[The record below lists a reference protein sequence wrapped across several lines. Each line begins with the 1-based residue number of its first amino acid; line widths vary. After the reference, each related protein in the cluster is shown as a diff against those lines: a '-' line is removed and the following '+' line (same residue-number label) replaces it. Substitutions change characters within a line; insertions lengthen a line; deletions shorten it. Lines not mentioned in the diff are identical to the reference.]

1 MLSIEYLRSFKILGF
16 AIFDLTVSFIGI
28 YLLAP
33 VLSRIF
39 ALAKIDIPRINWLF
53 LTLPLSIIV
62 HIAVGNFT
70 PMTRDFLDL
79 SSHYFL
85 KIFIIALLYLG
96 LRGIKLI
103 K

>member
-39 ALAKIDIPRINWLF
+39 ALVKIDIPRINWLY
-53 LTLPLSIIV
+53 LTLPLSVLV
-62 HIAVGNFT
+62 HVVVGNFT

-79 SSHYFL
+79 SSHYLL
-85 KIFIIALLYLG
+85 KILIITLLYLG